1 VNTFKKAAISGSIV
15 AASLVGGFVGAQ
27 SIGTAGAQ
35 SNTSATTATTAPST
49 SSGSTAPQGQAPQG
63 QAPQGQPPQG
73 NVDPTKGGHQANGIT
88 EELLTGDTAAKV
100 TAAAKKAVPD
110 GTIQRV
116 ETDAE
121 GDAYEAHVQKADGS
135 LVTLKFDKDF
145 KLTATEDGP
154 SGPPQGAPTGPNG
167 APAPNGQDGQ
177 NGQNGTTA
185 GN

>member
-27 SIGTAGAQ
+27 TIGAAGAQ
-35 SNTSATTATTAPST
+35 SNSSGTTATTVPSGAAT
-49 SSGSTAPQGQAPQG
+49 TA
-63 QAPQGQPPQG
+63 PPQG
-73 NVDPTKGGHQANGIT
+73 GFDPSKGGHQANGIT

-100 TAAAKKAVPD
+100 TAAAKAAVPD

-135 LVTLKFDKDF
+135 LVTLKFDEDF

-154 SGPPQGAPTGPNG
+154 GAPPQGAPNG
-167 APAPNGQDGQ
+167 APAPDGQ
-177 NGQNGTTA
+177 NGQSGSTA